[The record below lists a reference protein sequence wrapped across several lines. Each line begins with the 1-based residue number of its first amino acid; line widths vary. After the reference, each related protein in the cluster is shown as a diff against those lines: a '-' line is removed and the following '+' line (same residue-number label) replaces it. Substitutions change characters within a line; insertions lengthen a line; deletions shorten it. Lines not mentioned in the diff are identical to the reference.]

1 MTFTNELKDKIANL
15 NLLNH
20 PFYQSWMRGELTLEN
35 LKHYTVQYYPHVK
48 AFPRFVSAVH
58 SQCDDIEGR
67 RFLLENLND
76 EEGLNGENHPEL
88 WKQFGEG
95 LGLERPTLEN
105 SPIGN
110 KANALVEQFW
120 KLCRSS
126 YPEGL
131 AALFAYEYQV
141 PEIAKLKI
149 SGLMEQ
155 YAISDAKTLSFFK
168 VHESADVYHSAACA
182 KLLDGLPENERTLAM
197 EAAQKAA
204 SALWD
209 FLTEVHG
216 VNCA

>member
-1 MTFTNELKDKIANL
+1 MTFTNELKEKISNY

-35 LKHYTVQYYPHVK
+35 LKHYAAQYYPHVK

-58 SQCDDIEGR
+58 SQCDNIEGR

-95 LGLERPTLEN
+95 LGLDRTLMED
-105 SPIGN
+105 SPIGE
-110 KANALVEQFW
+110 KANELVEQFW
-120 KLCRSS
+120 NLCRSS

-131 AALFAYEYQV
+131 AALYAYEYQV

-149 SGLMEQ
+149 SGLMER
-155 YAISDAKTLSFFK
+155 YGVTASKTLSFFK
-168 VHESADVYHSAACA
+168 VHEQADVYHSAACA
-182 KLLDGLPENERTLAM
+182 KLLDGLPETEKVRAM
-197 EAAQKAA
+197 GAAEVAA
-204 SALWD
+204 LALWD